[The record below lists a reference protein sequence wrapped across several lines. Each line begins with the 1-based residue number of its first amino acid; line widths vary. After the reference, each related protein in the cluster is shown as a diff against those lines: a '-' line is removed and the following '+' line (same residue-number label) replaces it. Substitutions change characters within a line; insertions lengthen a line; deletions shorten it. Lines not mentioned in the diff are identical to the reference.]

1 MRKNVFSKRRN
12 PTLPALPICLAK
24 PLLSH
29 LEPPATSVYYQRS
42 NNKTSTQV
50 KLIFWIMQPQDMLA
64 AWQLG
69 EIDGG
74 FVWQPSL
81 SRMSDEGGNIV
92 ITCRE
97 LAKVGIIT
105 ADLGIVRN
113 EFVDQFLIF
122 STAMLKP

>member
-1 MRKNVFSKRRN
+1 
-12 PTLPALPICLAK
+12 
-24 PLLSH
+24 
-29 LEPPATSVYYQRS
+29 
-42 NNKTSTQV
+42 
-50 KLIFWIMQPQDMLA
+50 
-64 AWQLG
+64 
-69 EIDGG
+69 
-74 FVWQPSL
+74 
-81 SRMSDEGGNIV
+81 MSDEGGNIV